1 MLYEMTDLQIR
12 SAKAQRRINASNAP
26 RHLYVIFFTAEEFF
40 VQALK
45 VFSEQCIDVAVLRES
60 ITDFKSLFKLF
71 ESSAVH
77 LNFSDLYWLWVFV
90 TVLCLFPKFSK
101 ETRFSSSAH
110 AKISAVAAAVY

>member
-1 MLYEMTDLQIR
+1 MSDLYEMTDLQIH
-12 SAKAQRRINASNAP
+12 SAIAPRRINASNAP

-77 LNFSDLYWLWVFV
+77 LNFSDLLVMGVCYRFV
-90 TVLCLFPKFSK
+90 SVS
-101 ETRFSSSAH
+101 
-110 AKISAVAAAVY
+110 

>member
-1 MLYEMTDLQIR
+1 MLYEMTDLQIH
-12 SAKAQRRINASNAP
+12 SAIAPRRINASNAP
-26 RHLYVIFFTAEEFF
+26 YVIFFTAEEFF

-77 LNFSDLYWLWVFV
+77 LNFSDLLVIGVCYRFV
-90 TVLCLFPKFSK
+90 SVS
-101 ETRFSSSAH
+101 
-110 AKISAVAAAVY
+110 

>member
-1 MLYEMTDLQIR
+1 MLYEMTDLQIH
-12 SAKAQRRINASNAP
+12 SAIAPRRINASNAP

-77 LNFSDLYWLWVFV
+77 LNFV
-90 TVLCLFPKFSK
+90 TVLCLFLKFSK
-101 ETRFSSSAH
+101 ETSFSSSAH

>member
-1 MLYEMTDLQIR
+1 MSDVVYEMTDLQIH
-12 SAKAQRRINASNAP
+12 SAIAPRRINASNAP
-26 RHLYVIFFTAEEFF
+26 RHLYVIFFFTAEEFF

-77 LNFSDLYWLWVFV
+77 LNFSDLLVMGVCYRFV
-90 TVLCLFPKFSK
+90 SVS
-101 ETRFSSSAH
+101 
-110 AKISAVAAAVY
+110 